1 MRPPPPVVA
10 PFTPHTATHATSP
23 AVTHSEDTGAN
34 TGAMYV
40 STHPHTGAQA
50 AMDSAKLGIALHV
63 RMGTKHTS
71 AVLMATQRDID
82 TYHKCLGYLIR
93 TRFNGEAAIH
103 QVRRSAAARSAPVH

>member
-1 MRPPPPVVA
+1 M
-10 PFTPHTATHATSP
+10 
-23 AVTHSEDTGAN
+23 
-34 TGAMYV
+34 
-40 STHPHTGAQA
+40 GAQA

-103 QVRRSAAARSAPVH
+103 QVRRSAAARSAPVHSTEPVRLFAQVKIFLATDDPAVHAEFKEARCAARLRPLCLAAP